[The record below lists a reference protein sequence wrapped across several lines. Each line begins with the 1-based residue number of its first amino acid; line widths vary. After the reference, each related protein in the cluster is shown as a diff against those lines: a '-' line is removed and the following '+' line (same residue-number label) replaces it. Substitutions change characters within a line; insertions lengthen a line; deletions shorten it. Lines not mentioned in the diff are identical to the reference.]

1 MPLQIVYCALFTGV
15 GIAVFAL
22 MSTCIILS
30 DVLARYAATERSLS
44 IVFVILRLNSIL
56 AVRKADGVARDTKQS
71 AFYYL
76 NAQNFISLAS

>member
-1 MPLQIVYCALFTGV
+1 MPLQIVYRALLTGV

-30 DVLARYAATERSLS
+30 DVLACYAAAERSLS
-44 IVFVILRLNSIL
+44 VVFVILRLSSIL
-56 AVRKADGVARDTKQS
+56 AVRKADGVIRYTKQS

-76 NAQNFISLAS
+76 NA

>member
-1 MPLQIVYCALFTGV
+1 MPLQILYRTLFTGV

-30 DVLARYAATERSLS
+30 DVLACYAAAKCSLS

-56 AVRKADGVARDTKQS
+56 AVRKADGVIREPKQS

-76 NAQNFISLAS
+76 NA